1 MDMYSERKTPMKRF
15 LILTKAIFLM
25 HLRNGFVLFW
35 NFAFPVLLMLIYGVV
50 MSQYMDYM
58 TPGVIVLNALSFGL
72 VGSSNMMLE
81 MREKSVLRRL
91 QASPLP
97 AGQLIGSYL
106 LVNLLIGILQSTLI
120 IIAGVLLY
128 KVPVS
133 ALSLALAYP
142 MILAGLLAFMA
153 LGGII
158 SGVAAKAGTATAV
171 GMTIYSS
178 LMFISDMVFPLDML
192 PNWLR
197 NVVPYLPA
205 YPVVQLVRSALLDAA
220 LDPKWIAHLLL
231 LATYGIGATL
241 IAAKLF
247 RWEPKA

>member
-1 MDMYSERKTPMKRF
+1 MKRF

-81 MREKSVLRRL
+81 MREKSFLRRL
-91 QASPLP
+91 QVSPLP

-205 YPVVQLVRSALLDAA
+205 YPVVQLVRSALLEAT
-220 LDPKWIAHLLL
+220 LDPKWLTHLLL
-231 LATYGIGATL
+231 LVAYGIGATF

>member
-1 MDMYSERKTPMKRF
+1 MKRF

-133 ALSLALAYP
+133 GLSLALAYP

-205 YPVVQLVRSALLDAA
+205 YPVVQLVRSALLEAT
-220 LDPKWIAHLLL
+220 LNPKWLTHLFL
-231 LATYGIGATL
+231 LAVYGIGATF

>member
-1 MDMYSERKTPMKRF
+1 MKRF

-81 MREKSVLRRL
+81 MREKGFLRRL

-205 YPVVQLVRSALLDAA
+205 YPVVQLVRSALLEAT
-220 LDPKWIAHLLL
+220 LDPKWLTHLFLLIA
-231 LATYGIGATL
+231 YGLGATF

>member
-1 MDMYSERKTPMKRF
+1 MKRF

-205 YPVVQLVRSALLDAA
+205 YPVVQLVRSALLEAT
-220 LDPKWIAHLLL
+220 LDPKWLSHLFL
-231 LATYGIGATL
+231 LAVYGIGATF

>member
-1 MDMYSERKTPMKRF
+1 MKRF

-58 TPGVIVLNALSFGL
+58 TPGVIVLNTLSFGL

-133 ALSLALAYP
+133 GLSLALAYP

-205 YPVVQLVRSALLDAA
+205 YPVVQLVRSALLEAA
-220 LDPKWIAHLLL
+220 LDPKWITHLLL

>member
-1 MDMYSERKTPMKRF
+1 MKRF

-81 MREKSVLRRL
+81 MREKSILRRL

-133 ALSLALAYP
+133 GLSLALAYP

-231 LATYGIGATL
+231 LATYGIGATF

>member
-1 MDMYSERKTPMKRF
+1 
-15 LILTKAIFLM
+15 
-25 HLRNGFVLFW
+25 
-35 NFAFPVLLMLIYGVV
+35 

-72 VGSSNMMLE
+72 VSSSTMMLE

-91 QASPLP
+91 QATPLP
-97 AGQLIGSYL
+97 AGQLISSYL
-106 LVNLLIGILQSTLI
+106 LVNILIGILQSTLI
-120 IIAGVLLY
+120 ILAGVVLY

-158 SGVAAKAGTATAV
+158 SGVSAKSGTATAV
-171 GMTIYSS
+171 GMTVYFS
-178 LMFISDMVFPLDML
+178 LMFISDMIFPLNML
-192 PNWLR
+192 PEWLR

-205 YPVVQLVRSALLDAA
+205 YPVVQLVRSALLDAT
-220 LDPKWIAHLLL
+220 LDPKWMTHILL
-231 LATYGIGATL
+231 LALYGIGASL

>member
-1 MDMYSERKTPMKRF
+1 MKRF

-81 MREKSVLRRL
+81 IREKSVLRRL

-133 ALSLALAYP
+133 GLSLALAYP

-178 LMFISDMVFPLDML
+178 LMFISDLVFPLDML

-197 NVVPYLPA
+197 NIVPYLPA

>member
-1 MDMYSERKTPMKRF
+1 MKRF

>member
-1 MDMYSERKTPMKRF
+1 MKRF

-197 NVVPYLPA
+197 NVVPYLPS
-205 YPVVQLVRSALLDAA
+205 YPVVQLVRSALLDAT
-220 LDPKWIAHLLL
+220 LDPKWLTHLFL
-231 LATYGIGATL
+231 LAVYGLGATF